1 MQFSTLTVLLVS
13 AGLVAAQ
20 EEQSKLKAIGNLQPD
35 PKCLTKPNFPV
46 YLKKCYKVDQFNP
59 LTNHP
64 NRAVRI
70 DVDGITC
77 YGTKSAGCLD
87 AGTPVKVGKGCHEL
101 SEFKDAKAIK
111 CLKH

>member
-46 YLKKCYKVDQFNP
+46 YLKKCYKVDQFK
-59 LTNHP
+59 
-64 NRAVRI
+64 AVRI

-87 AGTPVKVGKGCHEL
+87 AGTPVKVGKGCHKL